1 MKIIKAYQI
10 PRGSVSPTIFDLP
23 CITSVY
29 KSLAGNVIYQFS
41 PDKGI
46 SVNVRPTDWLLM
58 DDERMWYNM
67 SDDRYQAY
75 LKSREGKE

>member
-29 KSLAGNVIYQFS
+29 KSIAGNVIYQFS

-46 SVNVRPTDWLLM
+46 SVNVRSTDWLLM
-58 DDERMWYNM
+58 DDKGMWYNM
-67 SDDRYQAY
+67 SNDRYQAWKRSDEE
-75 LKSREGKE
+75 LK